1 MLVYD
6 FREES
11 KQKER
16 QLAFALH
23 AFSTP
28 LECLRTKK
36 NMRNVASDSREKNR
50 KEKSFAWHF
59 THDPGFVHF
68 FRLLSVLTASC
79 KPGTNSGET
88 CCIASDI
95 ASEGLETS
103 LPWLDPP
110 LFHVG
115 F

>member
-16 QLAFALH
+16 QLALALH

-36 NMRNVASDSREKNR
+36 TCATLRLTPEKKIEKKNR
-50 KEKSFAWHF
+50 A
-59 THDPGFVHF
+59 
-68 FRLLSVLTASC
+68 
-79 KPGTNSGET
+79 
-88 CCIASDI
+88 
-95 ASEGLETS
+95 
-103 LPWLDPP
+103 LDCA
-110 LFHVG
+110 
-115 F
+115 

>member
-36 NMRNVASDSREKNR
+36 TCATLRLTPEKKIEKKNR
-50 KEKSFAWHF
+50 ALDNSHMIRVSYTF
-59 THDPGFVHF
+59 PGFSPF
-68 FRLLSVLTASC
+68 SLLLANQEQTVE
-79 KPGTNSGET
+79 K
-88 CCIASDI
+88 
-95 ASEGLETS
+95 
-103 LPWLDPP
+103 
-110 LFHVG
+110 HVALLLRA
-115 F
+115 